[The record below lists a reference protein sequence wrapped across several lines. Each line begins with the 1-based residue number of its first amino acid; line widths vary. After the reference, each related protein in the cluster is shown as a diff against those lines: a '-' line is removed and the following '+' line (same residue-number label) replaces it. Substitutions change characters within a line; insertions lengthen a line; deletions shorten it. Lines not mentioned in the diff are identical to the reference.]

1 MEKFVVNGKVV
12 VITLDNGKEVKASTA
27 YLENMVK
34 NLGIDMEE
42 AVLTWLEDEEYLI
55 NEEQEELTKQTKGTR
70 VGSIVGAKDEK
81 KVTKKTQKER
91 VQKENPT
98 KEMIIAEIAKILPN
112 FAENIKIE
120 NKGKLIT
127 FNIGE
132 DAFKID
138 LVQKRKPK
146 N

>member
-127 FNIGE
+127 FNIVE

>member
-1 MEKFVVNGKVV
+1 MEKFEINGKVV
-12 VITLDNGKEVKASTA
+12 VITLDNGKVVKASTE

-34 NLGIDMEE
+34 NLNIDMEE

-55 NEEQEELTKQTKGTR
+55 NEEQEELNKATKGTR
-70 VGSIVGAKDEK
+70 IGNIVGAREEDKSVK
-81 KVTKKTQKER
+81 KAPKER

-112 FAENIKIE
+112 FATNIKVE
-120 NKGKLIT
+120 NKGKLIS